1 MPTSPKRTKQHGM
14 TLVELLIAM
23 SLSLIVAAAIIT
35 IFTNTTKSFRE
46 DENMLRM

>member
-1 MPTSPKRTKQHGM
+1 M

-35 IFTNTTKSFRE
+35 IFTCRNIIQIKTI
-46 DENMLRM
+46 